1 MTDTSGIRPRYK
13 LPDSLRGLTLLSMVL
28 YHGAW
33 DLVYLFGVRWNWYR
47 ALPGFVW
54 QQSICW
60 TFILLSGFC
69 WPLGRHPLR
78 RGLIVFGAGVLVSAV
93 TLLAMPEQRI
103 LFGIL
108 TFLGSA
114 MLLMIP
120 LEKLLRRVPALPG
133 LVGAGLLFAL
143 TYRLPDGLLGIGR
156 WAVPLPEALHRGYGT
171 AFLGFPP
178 ADFFSTD
185 YFPLFPWLFLFT
197 AGYFLCRL
205 LMKPDRQLLTVFRWG
220 VRPLSF
226 LGRHSLLIYLLHQP
240 LIYGLLSLL
249 L

>member
-1 MTDTSGIRPRYK
+1 MTDTSGIRPRHK
-13 LPDSLRGLTLLSMVL
+13 LLDSLRGLTLLSMAL

-33 DLVYLFGVRWNWYR
+33 DLVYLFGVRWSWYR
-47 ALPGFVW
+47 AFPGFVW

-60 TFILLSGFC
+60 SFILLSGFC
-69 WPLGRHPLR
+69 WPLGRHPLK
-78 RGLIVFGAGVLVSAV
+78 RGLIVFGAGALVSAV

-103 LFGIL
+103 LLGIL

-120 LEKLLRRVPALPG
+120 LEKPLRRVPALPG

-156 WAVPLPEALHRGYGT
+156 WAIPLPGALYRGYGA

-178 ADFFSTD
+178 DNFFSTD
-185 YFPLFPWLFLFT
+185 YFPLLPWLFLFA

-205 LMKPDRQLLTVFRWG
+205 LMKPDRQLPAAFTKG
-220 VRPLSF
+220 IRPLSF
-226 LGRHSLLIYLLHQP
+226 LGRHSLLLYLGHQP

-249 L
+249 F